1 MLRATVQSR
10 CECQTSL
17 VAELDERRHVVT
29 AYARTRDGEHESA
42 PAHTMGASSARFDV
56 GWLCSVC
63 GRNVLR
69 SFAADALV
77 WTDRAAV

>member
-10 CECQTSL
+10 CECQASL
-17 VAELDERRHVVT
+17 VAELDEHKHVVV
-29 AYARTRDGEHESA
+29 AYAKARGGEHESA
-42 PAHTMGASSARFDV
+42 PAHSIGATKPRFDV

-77 WTDRAAV
+77 WTDRAEV